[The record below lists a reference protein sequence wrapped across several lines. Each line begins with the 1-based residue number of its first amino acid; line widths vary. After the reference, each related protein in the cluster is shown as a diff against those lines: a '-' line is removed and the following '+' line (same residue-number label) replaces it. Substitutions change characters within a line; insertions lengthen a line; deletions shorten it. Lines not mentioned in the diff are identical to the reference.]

1 VSRKSNAAAIDVLAN
16 ALEERGLRVTRQ
28 CYADAAGIEKMNLVA
43 VAGPAEAD
51 GLIVSGHVDTVP
63 FEGQPGWTR
72 DPLRLEIDGDRAY
85 GRGVADMKGFLAA
98 AVLAAGD
105 IEHPKLRRPFVL
117 LFTADEEIGCLGAE
131 RLVGSLETL
140 LGEVPIPREAW
151 IGEPN
156 SLAIHHAHKSAV
168 LFTIRVRGRG
178 GHSGLPDSGVSAIA
192 IAGKVLDEIRDY
204 GDEIRER
211 PARELAAVF
220 PESPF
225 ATINVGTVRGGTAAN
240 VIAEE
245 CELAVLYRSLP
256 GEDPR
261 AIHGELCRRLR
272 DLDARE
278 HAAAVH
284 RAAIDV
290 GAPTIVPAMPPSRG
304 SRLERAL
311 RDLTGAPE
319 PRGSLL
325 AADGCRF
332 ASAGISTLICGP
344 GEFAEAHQPNES
356 ISVSVLSRSRDLV
369 HEVVERICY

>member
-1 VSRKSNAAAIDVLAN
+1 MSRKSNGAAIDVIAD
-16 ALEERGLRVTRQ
+16 ALERHAFRVFRQ
-28 CYADAAGIEKMNLVA
+28 RYADAAGIEKINLIA
-43 VAGPAEAD
+43 VAGPPEPD

-72 DPLRLEIDGDRAY
+72 NPLRFEIDGDRAY

-98 AVLAAGD
+98 AVLAMGD
-105 IEHPKLRRPFVL
+105 VEKNKLHRPVVL
-117 LFTADEEIGCLGAE
+117 LITADEEIGCLGAE
-131 RLVGSLETL
+131 RLAGSLDTL

-168 LFTIRVRGRG
+168 LFTIRIRGRG
-178 GHSGLPDSGVSAIA
+178 GHSGMPDAGVSAIA
-192 IAGKVLDEIRDY
+192 VAGKVLDEIREY
-204 GDEIRER
+204 GDELRAQPSTEF
-211 PARELAAVF
+211 ATVF
-220 PESPF
+220 PESPC
-225 ATINVGTVRGGTAAN
+225 ATINVGAIRGGTAAN

-256 GEDPR
+256 GEDPL
-261 AIHGELCRRLR
+261 AIHGELSRRFR

-278 HAAAVH
+278 HTEAIH
-284 RAAIDV
+284 RAEIEV
-290 GAPTIVPAMPPSRG
+290 GSPTVVPPMPPSRG

-319 PRGSLL
+319 ARGSLL

-332 ASAGISTLICGP
+332 ANAGIATIICGP
-344 GEFAEAHQPNES
+344 GEFEEAHQPNES
-356 ISVSVLSRSRDLV
+356 ISVSALTGARELV
-369 HEVVERICY
+369 RRVVERICY

>member
-1 VSRKSNAAAIDVLAN
+1 VSQKSNGAAIDLLADT
-16 ALEERGLRVTRQ
+16 LERRGLSVCRQ
-28 CYADAAGIEKMNLVA
+28 RYADAAGIEKVNLVA
-43 VAGPAEAD
+43 VAGPSEPD

-105 IEHPKLRRPFVL
+105 VEHKKLRRPLVL

-131 RLVGSLETL
+131 RLAGSLDNL
-140 LGEVPIPREAW
+140 LGEVPIPPEAW

-178 GHSGLPDSGVSAIA
+178 GHSGMPDSGVSAIA
-192 IAGKVLDEIRDY
+192 VAGMVLDEIREY
-204 GDEIRER
+204 GDQLRVHPSTEF
-211 PARELAAVF
+211 ATVF

-225 ATINVGTVRGGTAAN
+225 ATINVGAIRGGTAAN

-256 GEDPR
+256 GEDPL
-261 AIHGELCRRLR
+261 AIHGELSRRFR

-278 HAAAVH
+278 HTEAIH
-284 RAAIDV
+284 RATIDV
-290 GAPTIVPAMPPSRG
+290 GTPTVVPPMPPSRG
-304 SRLERAL
+304 SRLEGAL

-332 ASAGISTLICGP
+332 ANAGISTLICGP
-344 GEFAEAHQPNES
+344 GEFGEAHQPNES
-356 ISVSVLSRSRDLV
+356 ISVSALV
-369 HEVVERICY
+369 RTRELVRLVVERICY